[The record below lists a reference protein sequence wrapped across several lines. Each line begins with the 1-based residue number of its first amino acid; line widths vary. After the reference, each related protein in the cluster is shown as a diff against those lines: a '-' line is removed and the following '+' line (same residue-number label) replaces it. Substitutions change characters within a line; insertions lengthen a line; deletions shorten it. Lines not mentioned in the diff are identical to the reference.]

1 MTGKTGRRLRSQ
13 MLVSSPTP
21 MKTETMVA
29 VAATEDAD
37 APVLSPDA
45 RVRSRVATGTTAPA
59 ELCAQYA
66 MGASRKARGTNLSL
80 VLQPP

>member
-21 MKTETMVA
+21 MTEAMVA

-37 APVLSPDA
+37 APVLSPNA